1 MEAHDIE
8 LINQL
13 KAENE
18 ELAALWQEHQE
29 LESQLESLSERIYLT
44 SEEQIERKRL
54 QKVKLSGRDRIE
66 QILAEY
72 RAEQAAG

>member
-29 LESQLESLSERIYLT
+29 LESQLEFLSERIYLT

-66 QILAEY
+66 QILADY
-72 RAEQAAG
+72 RAEQATG